1 MLDPNALDE
10 GLADVMR
17 RLMGMRRILR
27 GPDFETLVDAL
38 NVELDV
44 AEMEAKGREIART
57 FRSRNNQKPSLIGSN
72 SKRTPPV
79 LKVAKVTSSPL
90 GRHRLL
96 GRLQRLDRRD
106 QAHMSLSSRRGWAG
120 VLTTF

>member
-57 FRSRNNQKPSLIGSN
+57 FRSRNNQKPSLTGKQLEADAARPQGGEGNVIPF
-72 SKRTPPV
+72 RPPS
-79 LKVAKVTSSPL
+79 AA
-90 GRHRLL
+90 R
-96 GRLQRLDRRD
+96 
-106 QAHMSLSSRRGWAG
+106 A
-120 VLTTF
+120 LTEAR